1 MGLSG
6 VTRLEILNYDLIM
19 ISIEVDSVSHDGLRD
34 DLKKY
39 GIEAK
44 KAIDKAVKSTS
55 LFIAKTAKQR
65 LHGMLGSAKHY
76 ITGRLATSI
85 HPQYKSGESFS
96 YTAPGTN
103 ENFDGTLGEEVGE
116 LEAIVGTNV
125 EYAPKI
131 EFEKDQFL
139 GYAGLQ
145 GEKYLEDRVI
155 IELNKLQK

>member
-1 MGLSG
+1 
-6 VTRLEILNYDLIM
+6 M
-19 ISIEVDSVSHDGLRD
+19 ITIEVDSVSYDGLRD

-44 KAIDKAVKSTS
+44 KAINNAVKSTA
-55 LFIAKTAKQR
+55 LYIQKIAKQR
-65 LHGMLGSAKHY
+65 LHGMLGSLKHY

-96 YTAPGTN
+96 YTAPESG
-103 ENFDGTLGEEVGE
+103 ESFDGTLSESVGE

-131 EFEKDQFL
+131 EFEKDQFM

-145 GEKYLEDRVI
+145 GEKYFEDRII
-155 IELNKLQK
+155 IELNKLT